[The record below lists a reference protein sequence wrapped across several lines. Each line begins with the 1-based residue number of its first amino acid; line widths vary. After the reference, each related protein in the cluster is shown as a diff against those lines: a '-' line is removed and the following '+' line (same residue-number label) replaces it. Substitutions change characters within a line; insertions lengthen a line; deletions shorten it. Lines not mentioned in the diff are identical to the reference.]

1 MVLNFF
7 IGLFQLLM
15 WMGVGGD
22 IALIIC
28 KNCVINFPE
37 LLHDVWLAST
47 LVIMHIYFLLKA
59 LKSKKGE

>member
-7 IGLFQLLM
+7 IGLFQLFM

-28 KNCVINFPE
+28 KNCILNFPE
-37 LLHDVWLAST
+37 LLHDV
-47 LVIMHIYFLLKA
+47 
-59 LKSKKGE
+59 